1 MENPSWTA
9 LTFVLIDY
17 LIRFGLSIRVIMRQK
32 QVGVTLAWLS
42 ILLAFPFVGVF
53 IYLLFGELR
62 LGFRRAQKASSLHGS
77 YEKRLRDL
85 RTISKVDW
93 SQLGP
98 ASEPMSKLSEVA
110 GGIPAI
116 SGNSWELLE
125 DFTTVFDRLIADIDA
140 AEKTCHLEF
149 YIWGIDGLA
158 ADVSEALLRA
168 AGRGVV
174 CRVAVDAVGSHVFL
188 RSELARRLKEGG
200 VFVRAAM
207 PVSLFRMLFVRFDL
221 RVHRKIV
228 VVDGKI
234 AYTGS
239 QNLVDPRYF
248 KKNARVGEW
257 VDAMIR
263 FRGPAVE
270 ALAATFLEDWELD
283 TGEGL
288 TEIGDDRAMNR
299 VAIEGSTV
307 IQAIPSGP
315 AASEESIKGVLLQAI
330 YSAQRELVLTTPYF
344 VPDEPLVMA
353 IVSAALRGV
362 EVTLIVPARVDSKLA
377 SLASE
382 PHKGRLADSGVSIVA
397 YHDGLLH
404 TKSVTVDGEFSLFGS
419 LNLDPRSLLLNFEIT
434 LAVYDRGFTESL
446 RALQARYIKSS
457 TKFDLEA
464 WKERPPSRRF
474 LENVARLLSPLL

>member
-9 LTFVLIDY
+9 LSFVVIDY

-32 QVGVTLAWLS
+32 QVGATLAWLS
-42 ILLAFPFVGVF
+42 ILLAFPFAGAF

-62 LGFRRAQKASSLHGS
+62 LGSRRAERASSLHNA
-77 YEKRLRDL
+77 YQKRLRAL
-85 RTISKVDW
+85 RSIATVDW
-93 SQLGP
+93 SGIGS
-98 ASEPMSKLSEVA
+98 ACEPMAMLSETA

-116 SGNSWELLE
+116 AGNSWELLE
-125 DFTTVFDRLIADIDA
+125 DFVTVFDRLIADIDA
-140 AEKTCHLEF
+140 AKSTCHLEF
-149 YIWGIDGLA
+149 YIWGVEGVA
-158 ADVSEALLRA
+158 CDVAEALLRA
-168 AGRGVV
+168 TERGVV
-174 CRVAVDAVGSHVFL
+174 CRVAVDAVGSHAFL
-188 RSELARRLKEGG
+188 RSETARRLRRGG

-207 PVSLFRMLFVRFDL
+207 PVSLLRMLFVRFDL

-228 VVDGKI
+228 VIDGEI

-239 QNLVDPRYF
+239 QNLVDPRFF
-248 KKNARVGEW
+248 KKDSHVGQW

-288 TEIGDDRAMNR
+288 AENDSCGIIHR
-299 VAIEGSTV
+299 VAIEGTTV

-315 AASEESIKGVLLQAI
+315 AAPEESIRGVLLQSI
-330 YSAQRELVLTTPYF
+330 YSARRELVLTTPYF
-344 VPDEPLVMA
+344 VPDEPLMLA

-362 EVTLIVPARVDSKLA
+362 QVTLIVPARVDSKLA

-382 PHKGRLADSGVSIVA
+382 PHKGRLADSGVRILA
-397 YHDGLLH
+397 FNGGLLH

-419 LNLDPRSLLLNFEIT
+419 LNLDPRSLMLNFEIT
-434 LAVYDRGFTESL
+434 LAVYDRGFTEAL
-446 RALQARYIKSS
+446 RALQERYIASS
-457 TKFDLEA
+457 TRFDLHA
-464 WKERPPSRRF
+464 WKARPISRRF